1 MTNVHYLVETLEN
14 AIIAFQEGASDER
27 RMALASL
34 MKLKEEAAQ
43 EAAELDAMMDKLAR
57 FEETYA

>member
-34 MKLKEEAAQ
+34 MKLKEEAAL
-43 EAAELDAMMDKLAR
+43 EAAELDAMMDKLAA
-57 FEETYA
+57 FEEAYV

>member
-34 MKLKEEAAQ
+34 MKLKEEAAL